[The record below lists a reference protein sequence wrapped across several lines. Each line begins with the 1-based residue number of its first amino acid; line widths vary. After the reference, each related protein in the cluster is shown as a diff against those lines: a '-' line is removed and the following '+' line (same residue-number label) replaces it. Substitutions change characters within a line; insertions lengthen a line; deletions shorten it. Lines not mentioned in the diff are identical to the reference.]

1 MRNQTNNV
9 FKVKRQ
15 KSKLFLIILCVF
27 GLLFSWSCSCK
38 NRVSN
43 PDDTPT
49 DGGITPQPTN
59 YIPKTYEATR
69 SGDTL
74 ILVSSDGASVTPAS
88 ISFKDAT
95 VTSVSVDV
103 GVTGINEAF
112 KYENGGLTMTA
123 FEGVTTTRQT
133 VTATF
138 NLAPNDSRDTLSN
151 PTETVSIEVVKAITL
166 DITGTGDNSPT
177 KILGNDIFY
186 NDIKDIQDNGYFFNT
201 ARVDT
206 TSANVCKLKNSG
218 NTQDGY
224 KMYFSKFRD
233 EIVNGLK
240 SSKKIADARWDG
252 NEPTI
257 LTEATIISFKIII
270 DFAPEFG
277 LTSYELTIEADA
289 ISTST
294 QKGEWDLVN

>member
-15 KSKLFLIILCVF
+15 KSKLFLIILCIF
-27 GLLFSWSCSCK
+27 GLLFSYSCSCK

-43 PDDTPT
+43 PDDTPNP
-49 DGGITPQPTN
+49 DPDP

-88 ISFKDAT
+88 ISFSNAT

-103 GVTGINEAF
+103 GATGINEAF

-151 PTETVSIEVVKAITL
+151 PTETVSIEVVKSKGTFDKKAAI
-166 DITGTGDNSPT
+166 GTTIKGVTSVMSP
-177 KILGNDIFY
+177 IVF
-186 NDIKDIQDNGYFFNT
+186 
-201 ARVDT
+201 V
-206 TSANVCKLKNSG
+206 
-218 NTQDGY
+218 
-224 KMYFSKFRD
+224 FS
-233 EIVNGLK
+233 
-240 SSKKIADARWDG
+240 
-252 NEPTI
+252 NEP
-257 LTEATIISFKIII
+257 
-270 DFAPEFG
+270 
-277 LTSYELTIEADA
+277 EADK
-289 ISTST
+289 IVE
-294 QKGEWDLVN
+294 K

>member
-49 DGGITPQPTN
+49 DGGTPPPTN

-103 GVTGINEAF
+103 GATGINEAF

-123 FEGVTTTRQT
+123 FDGVTTTRQT

-151 PTETVSIEVVKAITL
+151 PTETVSIEVVKSKGAFDKATAIGTPIKNIFNINMSKTMFLFRNDAETDRIVVSLGFMEGVTDLVCEINKDTFIETL
-166 DITGTGDNSPT
+166 RTKVQENVTDATSIEFVDDSP
-177 KILGNDIFY
+177 D
-186 NDIKDIQDNGYFFNT
+186 
-201 ARVDT
+201 
-206 TSANVCKLKNSG
+206 SANKTHIFNFKFKFPYGYGEYEQTEDQLQNGITYAVEVKTEGDKNNS
-218 NTQDGY
+218 
-224 KMYFSKFRD
+224 
-233 EIVNGLK
+233 
-240 SSKKIADARWDG
+240 
-252 NEPTI
+252 
-257 LTEATIISFKIII
+257 II
-270 DFAPEFG
+270 FG
-277 LTSYELTIEADA
+277 L
-289 ISTST
+289 
-294 QKGEWDLVN
+294 

>member
-49 DGGITPQPTN
+49 DGGITPPPTET
-59 YIPKTYEATR
+59 YTPKTYEATR

-74 ILVSSDGASVTPAS
+74 ILVSSDGTSVTPAS

-103 GVTGINEAF
+103 GTTGINEAF

-123 FEGVTTTRQT
+123 FDGVTTTRQT

-151 PTETVSIEVVKAITL
+151 PTETVSIEVVKSKGAFDKATAIGTPIKNIFNINMSKTMFLFRNDAETDRIVVSLGFMEGVTDLVCEINKDTFIETL
-166 DITGTGDNSPT
+166 RTKVQENVTDATSIEFVDDSP
-177 KILGNDIFY
+177 D
-186 NDIKDIQDNGYFFNT
+186 
-201 ARVDT
+201 
-206 TSANVCKLKNSG
+206 SANKTHIFNFKFKFPYGYGEYEQTEDQLQNGITYAVEVKTEGDKNNS
-218 NTQDGY
+218 
-224 KMYFSKFRD
+224 
-233 EIVNGLK
+233 
-240 SSKKIADARWDG
+240 
-252 NEPTI
+252 
-257 LTEATIISFKIII
+257 II
-270 DFAPEFG
+270 FG
-277 LTSYELTIEADA
+277 L
-289 ISTST
+289 
-294 QKGEWDLVN
+294 